1 MLQIM
6 LLYRSLQASYILLF
20 FSFLF
25 LDAKLERSKVELYF
39 SSFLQENKKTQTEVI
54 SVENEK
60 QQVETSVWNEL
71 NYYTLL

>member
-25 LDAKLERSKVELYF
+25 LDARLERSKMELYF

-60 QQVETSVWNEL
+60 QQVETSV
-71 NYYTLL
+71 YKYMK